1 MPKLSQVKHSA
12 FHAHTHWAKQAPTR
26 ALWVRHG
33 ETDWNVQRRIQG
45 WRGVGLNK
53 LGMRQ
58 ARETASRLA
67 RNDVKPKVVVCS
79 DLLRARQTAEIIAL
93 KLKLKLVILPELR
106 ERAFGDWEGLTIDE
120 VLARYKL
127 NSKARR
133 DPFLSFNPTGGE
145 SMLVFAKRMDRALN
159 MIEQRWFAKDLI
171 VVSHGGP
178 MRIAACR
185 VLGVPPKLYY
195 LLGRPGNSALTL
207 ISSQGGVRWLEYYN
221 DTAHL
226 EKKRP

>member
-1 MPKLSQVKHSA
+1 MPKLSQVKKPA
-12 FHAHTHWAKQAPTR
+12 FHAHTQWAKQAPTR

-45 WRGVGLNK
+45 WRGEGLNK
-53 LGMRQ
+53 MGLRQ
-58 ARETASRLA
+58 ARETAARLA
-67 RNDVKPKVVVCS
+67 RYDLKPKVVASS
-79 DLLRARQTAEIIAL
+79 DLLRARQTAEIIAEKLRL
-93 KLKLKLVILPELR
+93 KLAIVPELR

-120 VLARYKL
+120 VLAHYKL
-127 NSKARR
+127 GAKARR
-133 DPFLSFNPTGGE
+133 DPFLSFDPKGGE
-145 SMLVFAKRMDRALN
+145 SMTVFAKRMDKVLDL
-159 MIEQRWFAKDLI
+159 IETRWPAKDLI

-207 ISSQGGVRWLEYYN
+207 ISSQGGVRWVEYYN

-226 EKKRP
+226 EAKH